1 MYHLKINKTSFI
13 SMSIMTLLWVTIF
26 GLSAFGAEVPSG
38 GMAIDGTIQN
48 VKASEISKDTGM
60 IHASSAPGE
69 SYISADMPVSGGPVS
84 SQPPQ
89 KTEGPQDVDTI
100 GISHNSPSASIGSPV
115 VTCGNGK
122 AAPSPI
128 KEVTNKNQINKGA
141 SLGMFTTTGYC
152 ACDECSGGFGLT
164 YSGTV
169 PQANHT
175 VSADISLFPIG
186 TRLIIGDIVYTVEDI
201 GSNVIG
207 EHIDIYYDNHEE
219 AMNHGKQL
227 QEVFTVQ

>member
-1 MYHLKINKTSFI
+1 MYHLKTNKTSFI
-13 SMSIMTLLWVTIF
+13 FMIIMTLLWVTIG
-26 GLSAFGAEVPSG
+26 GLSAFGAEVPGG
-38 GMAIDGTIQN
+38 GMAIDGTIHSVEAGGISQG
-48 VKASEISKDTGM
+48 SEM
-60 IHASSAPGE
+60 IHTSGAPGG
-69 SYISADMPVSGGPVS
+69 SYASADMPTTGGPVS
-84 SQPPQ
+84 SQPPHN
-89 KTEGPQDVDTI
+89 TEGPQNIDSS
-100 GISHNSPSASIGSPV
+100 GISHNSPSASTGSRV
-115 VTCGNGK
+115 ITCGNGK

-128 KEVTNKNQINKGA
+128 KEVMDKNQINKGA

-175 VSADISLFPIG
+175 ISADISLFPIG

-207 EHIDIYYDNHEE
+207 EHIDIYYENHDD
-219 AMNHGKQL
+219 AVKHGKQL
-227 QEVFTVQ
+227 QEVFAVQ